1 MAVLNAPQDATGRL
15 SEPINC
21 FDTFDRWRIL
31 KPVADLKLKDLRY
44 LVAVADERHF
54 GRAAQKSFVS
64 QPTLSAQLRKLE
76 EYLGVQLVERQPRRV
91 ALTEA
96 GEQVVARA
104 RHILQESDEIVA
116 LARDS
121 SDPLSGTLK
130 VALIPTIGP
139 YLLPRVA
146 PRIRKALP
154 RLKLL
159 LFEHQTAALLERLH
173 TGAIDLGILALPV
186 DLDGL
191 DSRLLFEESFTVALH
206 AAHPL
211 ARRKALK
218 PADLDGETLLLLED
232 GHCLRDQA
240 LEVCSRVNVQESGD
254 YRATSLETL
263 RQMVAAGHGVTLLP
277 EMATHGPYG
286 DARSVAVRPF
296 ARPVP
301 QRRVGA
307 VWRRSSTRIP
317 AIQAVCDA
325 IANAP
330 RH

>member
-1 MAVLNAPQDATGRL
+1 MAYIGAVG
-15 SEPINC
+15 
-21 FDTFDRWRIL
+21 
-31 KPVADLKLKDLRY
+31 DLKLKDLRY

-54 GRAAQKSFVS
+54 GRAARRSFVS

-76 EYLGVQLVERQPRRV
+76 DYLGVQLIERQPRRI

-104 RHILQESDEIVA
+104 RRLLEDSDEIVT
-116 LARDS
+116 LARHG
-121 SDPLSGTLK
+121 SDPLSGTPK

-146 PRIRKALP
+146 PQLRKALP
-154 RLKLL
+154 RLRLF
-159 LFEHQTAALLERLH
+159 LFEHQTAVLLERLSS
-173 TGAIDLGILALPV
+173 GAIDLGILALPV
-186 DLDGL
+186 KLDGL
-191 DSRLLFEESFTVALH
+191 QSRVLFEEAFAVALNS
-206 AAHPL
+206 AHPL
-211 ARRKALK
+211 AKKKALK

-240 LEVCSRVNVQESGD
+240 LEVCARVGVHESSD

-263 RQMVAAGHGVTLLP
+263 RQMVAAGHGLTLLP

-286 DARSVAVRPF
+286 DARSLVVRPF
-296 ARPVP
+296 AKPVP

-307 VWRRSSTRIP
+307 VWRRSSARVA
-317 AIQAVCDA
+317 AIKAVCDE
-325 IANAP
+325 IAASS